1 MKVIYAHFA
10 GALGLTFALAACI
23 PPSPEPSPAPERTPA
38 AQDPVPE
45 ISLPAAGPD
54 PAYAN
59 WMDAPRTPG
68 DWSYSREEVGQTRA
82 LYTAAIFKD
91 PQGGV
96 LARMTCSPGGNVI
109 LQRYADPRNIYR
121 RTMTIRTETT
131 TRSLQAPVDP
141 EGRNMFAAVV
151 TARDPLLDA
160 MALTKGRFALELS
173 DAPALYLPAWAE
185 VTRVIE
191 DCR

>member
-1 MKVIYAHFA
+1 MKAISAQFA

-38 AQDPVPE
+38 VQDPVPQ

-68 DWSYSREEVGQTRA
+68 DWSYNDFGFGTQAFYSDESSMRFVMQCLVEDPASRTKRI
-82 LYTAAIFKD
+82 AI
-91 PQGGV
+91 G
-96 LARMTCSPGGNVI
+96 RPGNFPETTQFRI
-109 LQRYADPRNIYR
+109 K
-121 RTMTIRTETT
+121 TETAERAFT
-131 TRSLQAPVDP
+131 ARPFSFGPTS
-141 EGRNMFAAVV
+141 GAAVFLN
-151 TARDPLLDA
+151 ANDPVFDA
-160 MALTKGRFALELS
+160 MALSKGRFAVETPGL
-173 DAPALYLPAWAE
+173 PTLYLPAWAE

>member
-1 MKVIYAHFA
+1 MKAIYAHFA

-38 AQDPVPE
+38 AQEPVPQ

-68 DWSYSREEVGQTRA
+68 DWSYRSDANGSVATYGEPESEGRFVMRCDRTNNRIALTRA
-82 LYTAAIFKD
+82 AQASGAT
-91 PQGGV
+91 
-96 LARMTCSPGGNVI
+96 
-109 LQRYADPRNIYR
+109 
-121 RTMTIRTETT
+121 TMTIRTETADRT
-131 TRSLQAPVDP
+131 LQAQPAHGQLP
-141 EGRNMFAAVV
+141 IV
-151 TARDPLLDA
+151 TASVQPRDPLLDA
-160 MALTKGRFALELS
+160 MALTKGRFAVEMAG
-173 DAPALYLPAWAE
+173 APNLYIPAWAE